1 MPDLA
6 ERMATRALATASRWF
21 GIGVAAMP
29 IVDIADRASL
39 FVLLSSPQSLAD
51 EPLLVPFLQIGFF
64 VAVGIGAS
72 ATMRRHRRHVRPW
85 FFAAAVVPLV
95 AYVLNGGLGLSAGV
109 AALALVFSYLQLRL
123 AHDAPY
129 EGPQRPPP

>member
-6 ERMATRALATASRWF
+6 ERMATRALGTASRWF

-29 IVDIADRASL
+29 VVDIADRASL

-51 EPLLVPFLQIGFF
+51 EPLLAPLLQIMFF
-64 VAVGIGAS
+64 VVVGVGAS

-85 FFAAAVVPLV
+85 FFGAAVVPLV
-95 AYVLNGGLGLSAGV
+95 AYVLYGGLRLSAGI
-109 AALALVFSYLQLRL
+109 AGLALVFSYLQLRL

-129 EGPQRPPP
+129 DGPPRPHP